1 MKSKFRLISFLLL
14 IGIVGLA
21 RADFDDGLNAYKK
34 GNYASALAEWLPIA
48 QTGVTEA
55 QYNLA
60 GMYAKGYGVK
70 INDEQAVFLY
80 KKAAEQGHGRSQY
93 NLGVMY
99 LIGSGTEKSIENAKH
114 WLHLA
119 YENDIDEAETLWN
132 QHELWNY

>member
-1 MKSKFRLISFLLL
+1 MKSKFILISLIFS
-14 IGIVGLA
+14 IGIVGVA
-21 RADFDDGLNAYKK
+21 TADYSDGLDAYKK

-48 QTGVTEA
+48 QQGVAEA

-70 INDEQAVFLY
+70 INDEQAVFWY
-80 KKAAEQGHGRSQY
+80 KKAAEQGHGRSQF

-99 LIGSGTEKSIENAKH
+99 LIGSGTDKSVENAKH

-119 YENDIDEAETLWN
+119 YENDINEAETLWY
-132 QHELWNY
+132 QHELQNY

>member
-1 MKSKFRLISFLLL
+1 MNSKFILISFLLS
-14 IGIVGLA
+14 IGVVGLA
-21 RADFDDGLNAYKK
+21 SADFNDGLNAYKK

-48 QTGVTEA
+48 SQGVAEA

-70 INDEQAVFLY
+70 INDEQAVIWY

-99 LIGSGTEKSIENAKH
+99 LIGSGTDKSIEDAKH

-119 YENDIDEAETLWN
+119 YENDITEAETLWN

>member
-48 QTGVTEA
+48 QKGVTEA

-60 GMYAKGYGVK
+60 GMYAKGYGVN
-70 INDEQAVFLY
+70 IDDAMAVYWY
-80 KKAAEQGHGRSQY
+80 KKAAQQDHPRAQY

-99 LIGSGTEKSIENAKH
+99 LLGTGVYQSYDEAKK
-114 WLHLA
+114 WLQLSYA
-119 YENDIDEAETLWN
+119 NGIDEAELLWN
-132 QHELWNY
+132 KNQLWKY